1 MKTLLYALI
10 ATGCISTLAMAGH
23 DIAVNDLPKPV
34 KDSINA
40 QFETPK
46 LIKAEKETKR
56 GMVIYEV
63 TIEKKDLSRQEVKL
77 KENGDILK
85 VELDD

>member
-1 MKTLLYALI
+1 MKTLLYTLAAI
-10 ATGCISTLAMAGH
+10 GCASTLALAGH

-34 KDSINA
+34 KDSLNA
-40 QFETPK
+40 QFEMPK
-46 LIKAEKETKR
+46 LIKAEKETKH

-85 VELDD
+85 VKLDD